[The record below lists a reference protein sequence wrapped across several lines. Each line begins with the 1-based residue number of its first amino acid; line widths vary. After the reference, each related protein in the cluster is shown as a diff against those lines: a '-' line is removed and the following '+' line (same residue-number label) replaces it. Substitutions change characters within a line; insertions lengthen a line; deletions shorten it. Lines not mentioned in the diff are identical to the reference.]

1 MKPLPL
7 LLLNTVSFVIVLLFN
22 YLGGAG
28 DYFGNSVGEISSYY
42 QTLLTPSGYAFSI
55 WGLIYLG
62 WLGFLGFQWYGYLSD
77 SDSSSLLPA
86 GIWFFIAN
94 LSNVLW
100 ILAWT
105 SGYLWL
111 SLLII
116 GCLLFSLM
124 RLVIK
129 LDLELGDA
137 PLRTVFWIWWP
148 ITIYSGWVIL
158 ATVLNASIALKSL
171 EFLASPDGEV
181 VWAAIVLLIATGI
194 YVLLTLYRNMREA
207 ALVGTWGFAA
217 IAVNQWEQSAFI
229 GLLAAILAG
238 VLLVTAGIHGY
249 LNRKTAPLV
258 KIQKGEWK

>member
-7 LLLNTVSFVIVLLFN
+7 LLLNTFSFIVVLFFN

-28 DYFGNSVGEISSYY
+28 DFFGNSVGEISSFY

-62 WLGFLGFQWYGYLSD
+62 WLAYLGFQWYGYLSND
-77 SDSSSLLPA
+77 YSTALLPA
-86 GIWFFIAN
+86 GIWFFLAN
-94 LSNVLW
+94 LSNALW
-100 ILAWT
+100 VWAWT
-105 SGYLWL
+105 SGYLWI

-116 GCLLFSLM
+116 AFLLFSLM

-129 LDLELGDA
+129 QGLELGDV
-137 PLRTVFWIWWP
+137 PLRTIFWIWWP

-158 ATVLNASIALKSL
+158 ATVLNASIAIKSL
-171 EFLASPDGEV
+171 ESLASPSGEV
-181 VWAAIVLLIATGI
+181 VWAVIVLLIATGI
-194 YVLLTLYRNMREA
+194 YLLLTIYRNMREA

-217 IAVNQWEQSAFI
+217 IAVNQWEQSAVI
-229 GLLAAILAG
+229 GILAG
-238 VLLVTAGIHGY
+238 ILAVVLLVTAGIHGY
-249 LNRKTAPLV
+249 INRKTAPLV

>member
-7 LLLNTVSFVIVLLFN
+7 LLLNTFSFVVVLFFN

-28 DYFGNSVGEISSYY
+28 DFFGNSVGEISSFY

-62 WLGFLGFQWYGYLSD
+62 WLAFLGFQWYGYLSKD
-77 SDSSSLLPA
+77 YSTALLPV

-100 ILAWT
+100 IWTWT

-116 GCLLFSLM
+116 ACLLFSLM

-129 LDLELGDA
+129 LGLELEDA
-137 PLRTVFWIWWP
+137 PLRTIFWIWWP

-158 ATVLNASIALKSL
+158 ATVLNASIAIKSV
-171 EFLASPDGEV
+171 EFSASSNGEV
-181 VWAAIVLLIATGI
+181 AWAAIVLVVATAI
-194 YVLLTLYRNMREA
+194 YILLTLYRNMREA

-217 IAVNQWEQSAFI
+217 IAVNQWEQSAVI

-238 VLLVTAGIHGY
+238 VLLVTAAIHGY
-249 LNRKTAPLV
+249 VNRKTAIPA